1 MTKYEESEKRFQEKF
16 RKELRLA
23 GEELIRRS
31 ENMDL
36 DGFDLM
42 TGCKINISLPVGP
55 GDKITF
61 PDIHFVITCCNK
73 VWLDNIMEDNS
84 P

>member
-1 MTKYEESEKRFQEKF
+1 MSRYEESDRNFREKF

-31 ENMDL
+31 ESINL

-42 TGCKINISLPVGP
+42 TECRISIKLPIGP
-55 GDKITF
+55 MDKIAF
-61 PDIHFVITCCNK
+61 PDIHFVISCCNEI
-73 VWLDNIMEDNS
+73 WLDDVVKDKM